1 MEFIAYTL
9 IAVLVILALLF
20 QNNLGKRYI
29 NHLYETKKRIEAEE
43 EIERTKKYRNYL
55 IILILIICFIIFTF
69 LK

>member
-9 IAVLVILALLF
+9 IAVLGLLALFF
-20 QNNLGKRYI
+20 QNNLGKRYK
-29 NHLYETKKRIEAEE
+29 NHLYETRKRIEAEE

>member
-9 IAVLVILALLF
+9 IAVLGLLALFF